1 MSEQPKDWTKV
12 VREIFKEE
20 AAAILKALPPLEKNG
35 ETVPS
40 ANKHKPHSLADL
52 LDCPDCYPTIK
63 KGVLEKE
70 ILSRKDKELECVD
83 CGTRVDET
91 EESCPTCG
99 GKDARHR

>member
-1 MSEQPKDWTKV
+1 MSELKKDWRIELK
-12 VREIFKEE
+12 EIVEQTVKTQLEASKPKE
-20 AAAILKALPPLEKNG
+20 APTPA
-35 ETVPS
+35 PS
-40 ANKHKPHSLADL
+40 AHKPHSLADL

-91 EESCPTCG
+91 EDSCPTCG
-99 GKDARHR
+99 GKDAEYR